1 MSDFPILKF
10 WVVLT
15 RFGSFR
21 ILVSTQKKVHIDRV
35 DNITNKYNTT
45 YRTIKMMPIDVKT
58 NHGYK
63 AMI

>member
-35 DNITNKYNTT
+35 DNITNKYNN
-45 YRTIKMMPIDVKT
+45 I
-58 NHGYK
+58 
-63 AMI
+63 